1 MYVHMNE
8 ISFEKETELYAYIFN
23 QNGTNINAL
32 LKAFLI
38 CNAHLPNSL
47 ENNTINIRAANI

>member
-8 ISFEKETELYAYIFN
+8 ISFEKETQLYAFIFN
-23 QNGTNINAL
+23 QNGTNINAS

-38 CNAHLPNSL
+38 CNAHIPDSP
-47 ENNTINIRAANI
+47 ENNTINIRAVNI